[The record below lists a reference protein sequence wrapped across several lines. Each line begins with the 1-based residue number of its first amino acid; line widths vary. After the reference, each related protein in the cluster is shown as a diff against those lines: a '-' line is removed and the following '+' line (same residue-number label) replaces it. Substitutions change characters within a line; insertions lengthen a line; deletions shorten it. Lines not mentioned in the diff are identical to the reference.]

1 METAR
6 AISRPIESR
15 DLDGYGMLRFGGLVP
30 KLCWRDRDSG
40 GDNRGN
46 AVDYD
51 YPHALYLHF
60 FRTGDLKSLEIAE
73 EGVAYLRDLNLVS
86 PKVDVMEGTED
97 QVSKPES
104 QSTLDPGID
113 SSAAFAW
120 HSYSIEGLIDSF
132 LVTGNRAAFETARLS
147 LERALNDN
155 RFDIAHNTR
164 SAANTLL
171 GLIRGYEVTGDN
183 RYLDR
188 ADWAINVIHAWQDG
202 NLEALKQLDP
212 QLSKPWNEEFRDGY
226 GPQSSMYGAVWEGLK
241 EYYELRGRKDIPK
254 YMQRAAECIYH
265 NVEGSLG
272 DKRQDS
278 RHQALAITLPAGLAS
293 LYEYTATPK
302 YWDSAM
308 RVFSEQVAVADNDSC
323 PEVFGLRFGQ
333 SQHFLWYLSREFL
346 GPQKREL
353 SFNSQ

>member
-1 METAR
+1 
-6 AISRPIESR
+6 
-15 DLDGYGMLRFGGLVP
+15 
-30 KLCWRDRDSG
+30 
-40 GDNRGN
+40 
-46 AVDYD
+46 
-51 YPHALYLHF
+51 
-60 FRTGDLKSLEIAE
+60 
-73 EGVAYLRDLNLVS
+73 
-86 PKVDVMEGTED
+86 
-97 QVSKPES
+97 
-104 QSTLDPGID
+104 
-113 SSAAFAW
+113 
-120 HSYSIEGLIDSF
+120 
-132 LVTGNRAAFETARLS
+132 
-147 LERALNDN
+147 
-155 RFDIAHNTR
+155 
-164 SAANTLL
+164 
-171 GLIRGYEVTGDN
+171 
-183 RYLDR
+183 
-188 ADWAINVIHAWQDG
+188 
-202 NLEALKQLDP
+202 
-212 QLSKPWNEEFRDGY
+212 
-226 GPQSSMYGAVWEGLK
+226 MYGAVWEGLK

-333 SQHFLWYLSREFL
+333 SQRFLWYLSREFL